1 GLSGAVPVRGHQ
13 PVGGAGD
20 DPPVRD
26 RGRAVL
32 EWIHLG
38 RGGRRSAGPAPA
50 AAVLPPDLSQVRR
63 TLVRGRAAARG
74 RSGRVPPL
82 CHRAGPDR
90 GGAPPGAGRL
100 PLAHGT
106 LRVRRGSPGHR
117 PADGVRPRPPRRRRR
132 PVAAGP
138 AGRRRALRADLRRGT
153 PAGPDRRLRLMR
165 VAIFGGSFNPPHV
178 AHQMAALYVLET
190 APVDELWLVPA
201 VRHAFGKALAPF
213 ADRLAMCERA
223 AAALGP
229 RVRVSAIERELGGES
244 RTLRTVRRLQ
254 QDHPADSF
262 SLVIGADLLGE
273 VPSWL
278 GGAELQRTV
287 PFIVVGRGGFSAEAP

>member
-1 GLSGAVPVRGHQ
+1 
-13 PVGGAGD
+13 
-20 DPPVRD
+20 
-26 RGRAVL
+26 
-32 EWIHLG
+32 
-38 RGGRRSAGPAPA
+38 
-50 AAVLPPDLSQVRR
+50 
-63 TLVRGRAAARG
+63 
-74 RSGRVPPL
+74 
-82 CHRAGPDR
+82 
-90 GGAPPGAGRL
+90 
-100 PLAHGT
+100 
-106 LRVRRGSPGHR
+106 
-117 PADGVRPRPPRRRRR
+117 
-132 PVAAGP
+132 
-138 AGRRRALRADLRRGT
+138 
-153 PAGPDRRLRLMR
+153 MR

-229 RVRVSAIERELGGES
+229 RARVSAIERELGEES
-244 RTLRTVRRLQ
+244 RTLRTIRRLQ
-254 QDHPADSF
+254 QDHPGHSF

-287 PFIVVGRGGFSAEAP
+287 PFIVVGRGGFSAEAPVTLPAVSSRQVRAALAAGQDVSALVPRAVLDYISAHNLYKSGEELA